1 MKTLFGIALSLLIS
15 ISAQAQSKITN
26 TTLEVDGVC
35 GMCKKRI
42 ENAAYLPGVKKVN
55 WDVETHALSLTF
67 RNDKVSQEEIIA
79 SINEAG
85 HDVESAP
92 ASTEQYENIHGCCRY
107 RDGELR
113 AEHGLNTVPMCER
126 ENQATSSE
134 GTSK

>member
-92 ASTEQYENIHGCCRY
+92 ASTEQYGNIHGCCRY
-107 RDGELR
+107 RDGDLR
-113 AEHGLNTVPMCER
+113 AQHGLSRTPMCEQ
-126 ENQATSSE
+126 EKES
-134 GTSK
+134 GTRDGQTK